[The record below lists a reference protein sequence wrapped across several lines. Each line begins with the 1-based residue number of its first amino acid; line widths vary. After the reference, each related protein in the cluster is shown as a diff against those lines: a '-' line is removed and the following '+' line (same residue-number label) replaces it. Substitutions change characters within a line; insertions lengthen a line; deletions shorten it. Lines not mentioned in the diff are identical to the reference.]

1 MATKLE
7 NLELEVAQ
15 FKNFVKYIPGINRCC
30 PDTVT
35 KLLGMGL
42 MQVST
47 AFEHAVASVGGNQV
61 VSEDEYDISD
71 GSDAKLS
78 CVRTS
83 GYGEKYAAP
92 VGNIQG
98 KTGKLRIQVY
108 ERKQDKFYYFVIPN
122 RAYRDIP
129 RSSNIEIP
137 FELDGTPRRI
147 PARQRTYANW
157 WKFEVN
163 DFKELATA

>member
-15 FKNFVKYIPGINRCC
+15 FNNFKKYIPGMNRCC
-30 PDTVT
+30 EQTVA
-35 KLLGMGL
+35 KFLSMGL
-42 MQVST
+42 IQVST

-61 VSEDEYDISD
+61 VSEDSHDISD
-71 GSDAKLS
+71 GSDTKLS
-78 CVRTS
+78 CVRTAR
-83 GYGEKYAAP
+83 YGTLYSAP
-92 VGNIQG
+92 ITNIKG
-98 KTGKLRIQVY
+98 KTGKLRVQVY

-129 RSSNIEIP
+129 TSSNIEIP
-137 FELDGTPRRI
+137 FEMDGSPRRI

-157 WKFEVN
+157 WKYEVN

>member
-7 NLELEVAQ
+7 NLDLEIAQ
-15 FKNFVKYIPGINRCC
+15 FNHFVKSIPGLDGCC
-30 PDTVT
+30 TKT
-35 KLLGMGL
+35 ISKLLKMGL
-42 MQVST
+42 LQVST
-47 AFEHAVASVGGNQV
+47 AFEHAVANVGGNQV
-61 VSEDEYDISD
+61 VSEDAYDLSD

-83 GYGEKYAAP
+83 SYGEKYSAP
-92 VGNIQG
+92 VYKISG
-98 KTGKLRIQVY
+98 KTGKLRVQVY
-108 ERKQDKFYYFVIPN
+108 ERKQNKFYYFVIPN

-137 FELDGTPRRI
+137 FDLDGTPRRV